1 MQKYKKGSKKLLNAW
16 VSYDWANSVYPLVI
30 STAIFPIYY
39 GTLTDD
45 YIAFLG
51 HSFKNT
57 ALISYITA
65 FAFVILVFLS
75 PLLSG
80 IADYTGGKK
89 NFMKFF
95 CYSGSIACIG
105 LYWFDLN
112 TLNLSLTYYFIAL
125 IGFWA
130 SLVFYNSYLPE
141 IAYPEQQDKVSA
153 KGYAMGYL
161 GSVVLLLINLIM
173 INFPDLFG
181 IIDSNG
187 VVAEIKAMKISF
199 IMVGVWWFLFSQYTF
214 YYLPGRKYYKQI
226 RLSDGAYKKDSNVI
240 FSGFQE
246 LKSVWDELKDNQTLK
261 TFLTAFF
268 IYSIA
273 LQTVILVATY
283 FGEAEISWDE
293 GEKTGGLI
301 LSILLIQLIAVV
313 GAILSAKMSDK
324 IGNLKTLIILNIIWA
339 LICIFAYYVET
350 STEFYIAAGFVG
362 LVMGGIQALSRSTF
376 SKLIPA
382 TTKTTS
388 YFSFYDISQKLSI
401 VVGMTL
407 FATIDQ
413 ITGSMRN
420 SILLFFIFFV
430 AGAII
435 LIKLNKKTTLN
446 SSIGIDIE

>member
-1 MQKYKKGSKKLLNAW
+1 MKKYKKGSKKLLNAW
-16 VSYDWANSVYPLVI
+16 VIYDWANSVYPLVI
-30 STAIFPIYY
+30 STAIFPIFY
-39 GTLTDD
+39 GMITDD
-45 YIAFLG
+45 YITFLG
-51 HSFKNT
+51 YSFKNT

-65 FAFVILVFLS
+65 FAFVILVFLT

-89 NFMKFF
+89 FFMKFF
-95 CYSGSIACIG
+95 CYSGSFACIL
-105 LYWFDLN
+105 LYWFDIDNLN
-112 TLNLSLTYYFIAL
+112 SSLVYYFIAL

-153 KGYAMGYL
+153 KGYAMGYI
-161 GSVVLLLINLIM
+161 GSVILLLVNLIM
-173 INFPDLFG
+173 INYPELFG

-214 YYLPGRKYYKQI
+214 YNLPGREYYKQL
-226 RLSDGAYKKDSNVI
+226 RLNNNSSIENKNLI
-240 FSGFQE
+240 FSGFHE
-246 LKSVWDELKDNQTLK
+246 LKVVWDELKNNQTLK
-261 TFLTAFF
+261 VFLTAFF

-283 FGEAEISWDE
+283 FGEAEINWNE
-293 GEKTGGLI
+293 GEKTFGLI

-313 GAILSAKMSDK
+313 GAILSAKISER
-324 IGNLKTLIILNIIWA
+324 IGNLRTLISLNIIWA
-339 LICIFAYYVET
+339 LICVFGYYIET
-350 STEFYIAAGFVG
+350 PTEFYIAAGLVG

-376 SKLIPA
+376 SKFIPP
-382 TTKTTS
+382 TTNNTS
-388 YFSFYDISQKLSI
+388 YFSFYDVSQKLSI
-401 VVGMTL
+401 VIGMTL

-420 SILLFFIFFV
+420 SILVFLVFFV
-430 AGAII
+430 VGAAI
-435 LIKLNKKTTLN
+435 LVKLNKK
-446 SSIGIDIE
+446 IA

>member
-1 MQKYKKGSKKLLNAW
+1 MKKYKKGSKKLLNAW
-16 VSYDWANSVYPLVI
+16 VIYDWANSVYPLVI
-30 STAIFPIYY
+30 STAIFPIFY
-39 GTLTDD
+39 GMVTED
-45 YIAFLG
+45 YITFLG
-51 HSFKNT
+51 YSFKNT

-89 NFMKFF
+89 FFMKFF
-95 CYSGSIACIG
+95 CYSGSFACIL
-105 LYWFDLN
+105 LYWFDIDNLN
-112 TLNLSLTYYFIAL
+112 SSLVYYFIAL

-153 KGYAMGYL
+153 KGYAMGYI
-161 GSVVLLLINLIM
+161 GSVILLLVNLIM
-173 INFPDLFG
+173 INYPEHFG

-187 VVAEIKAMKISF
+187 VVAEIKAMKMSF

-214 YYLPGRKYYKQI
+214 YNLPGKKYYKQL
-226 RLSDGAYKKDSNVI
+226 RLKNNSSIENKNLI
-240 FSGFQE
+240 FSGFHE
-246 LKSVWDELKDNQTLK
+246 LKVVWDELKNNQTLK
-261 TFLTAFF
+261 VFLTAFF

-283 FGEAEISWDE
+283 FGEAEISWNE
-293 GEKTGGLI
+293 GEKTFGLI

-313 GAILSAKMSDK
+313 GAILSAKISER
-324 IGNLKTLIILNIIWA
+324 IGNLRTLISLNIIWA
-339 LICIFAYYVET
+339 LICVFGYYVET
-350 STEFYIAAGFVG
+350 STEFYIAAGLVG

-376 SKLIPA
+376 SKFIPS
-382 TTKTTS
+382 TINNTS
-388 YFSFYDISQKLSI
+388 YFSFYDVSQKLSI
-401 VVGMTL
+401 VIGMTL

-420 SILLFFIFFV
+420 SILVFLVFFV
-430 AGAII
+430 VGAII
-435 LIKLNKKTTLN
+435 LVKLNKK
-446 SSIGIDIE
+446 IA

>member
-1 MQKYKKGSKKLLNAW
+1 MKKYKKGSKKLLNAW
-16 VSYDWANSVYPLVI
+16 VIYDWANSVYPLVI
-30 STAIFPIYY
+30 STAIFPIFY
-39 GTLTDD
+39 GMVTED
-45 YIAFLG
+45 YITFLG
-51 HSFKNT
+51 YSFKNT

-89 NFMKFF
+89 FFMKFF
-95 CYSGSIACIG
+95 CYSGSFACIL
-105 LYWFDLN
+105 LYWFDIDNLN
-112 TLNLSLTYYFIAL
+112 SSLVYYFIAL

-153 KGYAMGYL
+153 RGYAMGYI
-161 GSVVLLLINLIM
+161 GSVILLLVNLIM
-173 INFPDLFG
+173 INYPEHFG

-187 VVAEIKAMKISF
+187 VVAEIKAMKMSF

-214 YYLPGRKYYKQI
+214 YNLPGRKYYKQL
-226 RLSDGAYKKDSNVI
+226 RLKNNSSIENKNLI
-240 FSGFQE
+240 FSGFHE
-246 LKSVWDELKDNQTLK
+246 LKVVWDELKNNQTLK
-261 TFLTAFF
+261 VFLTAFF

-283 FGEAEISWDE
+283 FGEAEINWNE
-293 GEKTGGLI
+293 GEKTFGLI

-313 GAILSAKMSDK
+313 GAILSAKISER
-324 IGNLKTLIILNIIWA
+324 IGNLRTLISLNIIWA
-339 LICIFAYYVET
+339 LICVFGYYIET
-350 STEFYIAAGFVG
+350 PTEFYIAAGLVG

-376 SKLIPA
+376 SKFIPP
-382 TTKTTS
+382 TTNNTS
-388 YFSFYDISQKLSI
+388 YFSFYDVSQKLSI
-401 VVGMTL
+401 VIGMTL

-420 SILLFFIFFV
+420 SILVFLVFFV

-435 LIKLNKKTTLN
+435 LVRLNKK
-446 SSIGIDIE
+446 IA

>member
-80 IADYTGGKK
+80 IADYTGEKK

-112 TLNLSLTYYFIAL
+112 TLNVSLTYYFIAL

-446 SSIGIDIE
+446 PSIGIDIE

>member
-1 MQKYKKGSKKLLNAW
+1 MKKYKKGSKKLLNAW
-16 VSYDWANSVYPLVI
+16 VVYDWANSVYPLVI
-30 STAIFPIYY
+30 STAIFPIFY
-39 GTLTDD
+39 GMVTED
-45 YIAFLG
+45 YITFLG
-51 HSFKNT
+51 YSFKNT

-89 NFMKFF
+89 FFMKFF
-95 CYSGSIACIG
+95 CYSGSFACIL
-105 LYWFDLN
+105 LYWFDIDNLN
-112 TLNLSLTYYFIAL
+112 SSLVYYFIAL

-153 KGYAMGYL
+153 KGYAMGYI
-161 GSVVLLLINLIM
+161 GSVILLLVNLIM
-173 INFPDLFG
+173 INYPEHFG

-214 YYLPGRKYYKQI
+214 YNLPGRKYYKQL
-226 RLSDGAYKKDSNVI
+226 RLNNSPSIEDKNLI
-240 FSGFQE
+240 FSGFHE
-246 LKSVWDELKDNQTLK
+246 LKVVWDELKNNQTLK
-261 TFLTAFF
+261 VFLTAFF

-283 FGEAEISWDE
+283 FGEAEISWNE
-293 GEKTGGLI
+293 GEKTFGLI

-313 GAILSAKMSDK
+313 GAILSAKISER
-324 IGNLKTLIILNIIWA
+324 IGNLRTLISLNIIWA
-339 LICIFAYYVET
+339 LICVFGYYVET
-350 STEFYIAAGFVG
+350 STEFYIAAGLVG

-376 SKLIPA
+376 SKFIPS
-382 TTKTTS
+382 TINNTS
-388 YFSFYDISQKLSI
+388 YFSFYDVSQKLSI
-401 VVGMTL
+401 VIGMTL

-420 SILLFFIFFV
+420 SILVFFV
-430 AGAII
+430 FFVVGAII
-435 LIKLNKKTTLN
+435 LVKLNKK
-446 SSIGIDIE
+446 IA